1 MKYNQLGRSGLFVSE
16 ICLGTMTFSGEN
28 FFGGVIGT
36 LDQKASTKLVERSVA
51 AGVNFLDTAD
61 AYSAGQSEVMTGQAI
76 RDLELK
82 RSEVVLATK
91 VFARMGPGVN
101 EIGASR
107 GHIMDGVAKS
117 LDRLKMDYIDLYQI
131 HQTDLVTP
139 VEETMRALDDLVRQG
154 MVRYIGVSNWTAWRI
169 MKANAIAGARGQ
181 ERFETVQAYY
191 SLTGRELER
200 ELVPMMEEERVGCLV
215 WSPLA
220 GGYLSGKYSEGGE
233 GTSEGRRKSFDFPP
247 VDRTRGEPIIAA
259 MRPIAKA
266 YNTSVA
272 RVALAW
278 VLSKTFVTS
287 VIIGART
294 IEQLDDNLEATKLK
308 LTAEEIGKLDEL
320 SAIAEDYPHWMIS
333 RFKDQRLPPNK

>member
-36 LDQKASTKLVERSVA
+36 LDQKASTKLVERSVT

-61 AYSAGQSEVMTGQAI
+61 AYSTGQSEVMTGQAI
-76 RDLELK
+76 RDLGLK
-82 RSEVVLATK
+82 RSEIVLATK

-107 GHIMDGVAKS
+107 SHIMDGVAKS

-200 ELVPMMEEERVGCLV
+200 ELVPMMEEERIGCLV

-233 GTSEGRRKSFDFPP
+233 GASEGRRKSFDFPP

-266 YNTSVA
+266 HNTSVA

-308 LTAEEIGKLDEL
+308 LTAEEIGKLDAL

-333 RFKDQRLPPNK
+333 RFKDQRLPPTK

>member
-36 LDQKASTKLVERSVA
+36 LDQKASTKLVERSVE
-51 AGVNFLDTAD
+51 AGVNFIDTAD
-61 AYSAGQSEVMTGQAI
+61 AYSLGESERMTGQAI
-76 RDLELK
+76 RDLGIK
-82 RSEVVLATK
+82 RSEIVLATK
-91 VFARMGPGVN
+91 VFARMGPSVN

-233 GTSEGRRKSFDFPP
+233 GGAEGRRKSFDFPP

-259 MRPIAKA
+259 MRLIAKA
-266 YNTSVA
+266 HNTSVA

-278 VLSKTFVTS
+278 VLAKPFVTS

-294 IEQLDDNLEATKLK
+294 VEQLDDNLEATRLK
-308 LTAEEIGKLDEL
+308 LSTDEIARLDEL
-320 SAIAEDYPHWMIS
+320 SAIAEDYPYWMIS
-333 RFKDQRLPPNK
+333 RFKSQRLPPEK

>member
-61 AYSAGQSEVMTGQAI
+61 GYSAGQSEVMTGQAI
-76 RDLELK
+76 RDLGLK
-82 RSEVVLATK
+82 RSEIVLATK

-101 EIGASR
+101 DIGASR

-117 LDRLKMDYIDLYQI
+117 LDRLKMDHIDLYQI

-169 MKANAIAGARGQ
+169 MKANGIASARGQ

-200 ELVPMMEEERVGCLV
+200 ELVPMMEEERIGCLV

-233 GTSEGRRKSFDFPP
+233 GGTEGRRKNFDFPP
-247 VDRTRGEPIIAA
+247 VDRARGEPIIAA

-266 YNTSVA
+266 HDTSVA

-278 VLSKTFVTS
+278 VLSKPFVTS

-308 LTAEEIGKLDEL
+308 LTAEEIAKLDAL
-320 SAIAEDYPHWMIS
+320 SAIAEDYPHWMIT
-333 RFKDQRLPPNK
+333 RFKDQRLPPR

>member
-1 MKYNQLGRSGLFVSE
+1 MKYNRLGRSGLLVSE

-36 LDQKASTKLVERSVA
+36 LDQKASTRLVERSVE

-61 AYSAGQSEVMTGQAI
+61 AYSQGESEKMTGQAI
-76 RDLELK
+76 RDLGIR
-82 RSEVVLATK
+82 RSEIVLATK

-117 LDRLKMDYIDLYQI
+117 LDRLNMDYIDLYQI

-169 MKANAIAGARGQ
+169 MKANGIAGARGH

-200 ELVPMMEEERVGCLV
+200 ELVPMMEEERIGCLV

-220 GGYLSGKYSEGGE
+220 GGYLSGKYSEGG
-233 GTSEGRRKSFDFPP
+233 EGRRKSFDFPP

-266 YNTSVA
+266 HNTSVA

-278 VLSKTFVTS
+278 VLAKPFVTS

-294 IEQLDDNLEATKLK
+294 VEQLDDNLEATKLK
-308 LTAEEIGKLDEL
+308 LSADEIARLDEL

-333 RFKDQRLPPNK
+333 RFKDQRLPKDK

>member
-36 LDQKASTKLVERSVA
+36 LDQKASTKLVERSIA
-51 AGVNFLDTAD
+51 AGVNFIDTAD
-61 AYSAGQSEVMTGQAI
+61 AYSQGESEKMTGQAI
-76 RDLELK
+76 RDLGIR
-82 RSEVVLATK
+82 RSEIVLATK

-169 MKANAIAGARGQ
+169 MKANAAAGARGQ

-191 SLTGRELER
+191 SLAGRELER
-200 ELVPMMEEERVGCLV
+200 ELVPMMEEERIGCLV

-233 GTSEGRRKSFDFPP
+233 GSAEGRRKSFDFPP
-247 VDRTRGEPIIAA
+247 VDRARGEPIIAA

-266 YNTSVA
+266 HDTSVA

-278 VLSKTFVTS
+278 VLAKPFVTS

-308 LTAEEIGKLDEL
+308 LSAEEIARLDDL

-333 RFKDQRLPPNK
+333 RFMSQRLPQDK

>member
-36 LDQKASTKLVERSVA
+36 LDQKASTRLVERSIA
-51 AGVNFLDTAD
+51 AGVNFIDTAD
-61 AYSAGQSEVMTGQAI
+61 AYSQGESEKMTGQAI
-76 RDLELK
+76 RDLGIK
-82 RSEVVLATK
+82 RSEIVLATK

-117 LDRLKMDYIDLYQI
+117 LERLKMDYIDLYQI

-169 MKANAIAGARGQ
+169 MKANALAGARGQ

-191 SLTGRELER
+191 SLAGRELER
-200 ELVPMMEEERVGCLV
+200 ELVPMMEEERIGCLV

-220 GGYLSGKYSEGGE
+220 GGYLSGKYSEGGDAD
-233 GTSEGRRKSFDFPP
+233 GRRKTFDFPP
-247 VDRTRGEPIIAA
+247 VDRARGEPIIAA

-266 YNTSVA
+266 HDTSVA

-278 VLSKTFVTS
+278 VLAKPFVTS

-294 IEQLDDNLEATKLK
+294 IEQLDDNLEATTLK
-308 LTAEEIGKLDEL
+308 LSADEIAQLDAL

-333 RFKDQRLPPNK
+333 RFKNQRLPGEK

>member
-76 RDLELK
+76 RDLGLN
-82 RSEVVLATK
+82 RSEIVLATK
-91 VFARMGPGVN
+91 VFARMGQGVN
-101 EIGASR
+101 DIGASR

-117 LDRLKMDYIDLYQI
+117 LDRLKMDHIDLYQI

-169 MKANAIAGARGQ
+169 MKANGIAGARGQ

-200 ELVPMMEEERVGCLV
+200 ELVPMMEEERIGCLV

-220 GGYLSGKYSEGGE
+220 GGYLSGKYSDGGE
-233 GTSEGRRKSFDFPP
+233 GGAEGRRKSFDFPP

-266 YNTSVA
+266 HNTSVA

-278 VLSKTFVTS
+278 VLSKSFVTS

-294 IEQLDDNLEATKLK
+294 VEQLDDNLEATKLK
-308 LTAEEIGKLDEL
+308 LTAEEIGKLDEI
-320 SAIAEDYPHWMIS
+320 SAIGEDYPHWMIS
-333 RFKDQRLPPNK
+333 RFKNQRLPEEK

>member
-51 AGVNFLDTAD
+51 AGVNFVDTAD
-61 AYSAGQSEVMTGQAI
+61 IYSTGQSEVMTGQAI
-76 RDLELK
+76 RDIGIK
-82 RSEVVLATK
+82 RSEIVLATK
-91 VFARMGPGVN
+91 VFARMGQGVN
-101 EIGASR
+101 DIGASR
-107 GHIMDGVAKS
+107 AHIMDGVAKS

-139 VEETMRALDDLVRQG
+139 VEETMRALDGLVRQG
-154 MVRYIGVSNWTAWRI
+154 LVRYIGVSNWTAWRI

-181 ERFETVQAYY
+181 ERFETLQAYY

-200 ELVPMMEEERVGCLV
+200 ELVPMMEEERIGCLV

-233 GTSEGRRKSFDFPP
+233 GGAEGRRKSFDFPP
-247 VDRTRGEPIIAA
+247 VDRARGEPIVAA

-266 YNTSVA
+266 HNTSVA

-278 VLSKTFVTS
+278 ILAKKFVTS

-308 LTAEEIGKLDEL
+308 LSAGEIARLDEL

-333 RFKDQRLPPNK
+333 RFSTQRLPQDK